1 MLFLEKGVRNIVEK
15 LSKLG
20 SKNDFCKIWYLEIF
34 QQWKFFFFNPL
45 CFSAFYFSYRRLT
58 LENLGYSL
66 FNENNIHEVEPGA
79 IRPGWVAKL

>member
-1 MLFLEKGVRNIVEK
+1 M
-15 LSKLG
+15 
-20 SKNDFCKIWYLEIF
+20 IF
-34 QQWKFFFFNPL
+34 VKSGTWKFFNSGNFSSSNPYV
-45 CFSAFYFSYRRLT
+45 FSAFYFSYRRLT